1 MPEPHTRET
10 IKLGGLA
17 HEILTLIRERPFE
30 VLTGITIVLVLLGT
44 TIQQFII
51 IPLTAHPTPPPVV
64 SASATLPVPD
74 PTPAGSDRAVIAYSQ
89 PRYLTADGTPTRLG
103 AIEPGRACD
112 RIGHAG
118 AWWQYQIAGSGTVWL
133 EPGQILAGCTTAA
146 HLINHATP
154 IVQVQVIQIVVTAT
168 PRPTV
173 VPAAP
178 APVVPVVPVPVVP
191 VAMPSTTPPP
201 PVIPPT
207 GVPAFPT
214 ATVQPTYPILIRGKP
229 RYMPDIVTPSPTHDQ
244 NVLANDP

>member
-1 MPEPHTRET
+1 MPEPTTRET

-17 HEILTLIRERPFE
+17 HAILTLIRDRPFD

-44 TIQQFII
+44 VIQQMMIT
-51 IPLTAHPTPPPVV
+51 PLTTRSPTPPPVV

-74 PTPAGSDRAVIAYSQ
+74 PTPAGSDRAVIAYSR
-89 PRYLTADGTPTRLG
+89 PHYLTADGTPTRLG

-112 RIGHAG
+112 LIGHAG
-118 AWWQYQIAGSGTVWL
+118 AWRQYQIAGSGTVWL

-168 PRPTV
+168 PRPPV
-173 VPAAP
+173 APPAP
-178 APVVPVVPVPVVP
+178 APVVPVVPV
-191 VAMPSTTPPP
+191 AMPSATPWP

-214 ATVQPTYPILIRGKP
+214 ATAAPTYPTLIRGKP
-229 RYMPDIVTPSPTHDQ
+229 RYMPDIVTPSAMPHDRD
-244 NVLANDP
+244 VLAHDP